1 MSFIKGLFKPDR
13 TKAQE
18 AQSKSEVVAVTGE
31 FSEWFASKE
40 FSADWTSGHFPS
52 WKVLLAS
59 MKDHSARILE
69 IGSYEGF
76 SALFFLNFLPR
87 SFIVCIDPWDTK
99 YMVSDIAK
107 LVPGVVDE
115 YPRAEGRFDRNLL
128 PFADRLMKIKAA
140 SANAL
145 AELGIGGQRFDM
157 IYVDGSHRRL
167 DAYRDCTLSWPLLN
181 SDGIMLI
188 DDYEFGRRLPDDL
201 KPKQGV
207 DAFLTNI
214 AGQYVELHRG
224 YQIAVRK
231 Y

>member
-1 MSFIKGLFKPDR
+1 MSFIKE
-13 TKAQE
+13 TE
-18 AQSKSEVVAVTGE
+18 TMHEVVAVGGE
-31 FSEWFASKE
+31 FSEWFAGKE

-52 WKVLLAS
+52 WKILLAS
-59 MKDHSARILE
+59 LQDRPANLLE

-87 SFIVCIDPWDTK
+87 SSIVCIDPWDTR

-115 YPRAEGRFDRNLL
+115 YPRAEGRFDRNML
-128 PFADRLMKIKAA
+128 PFSDRLTKVKAA

-145 AELGIGGQRFDM
+145 GELGVSGRRFDM

-167 DAYRDCTLSWPLLN
+167 DAYRDCTLSWPLLR
-181 SDGIMLI
+181 SGGIMLI
-188 DDYEFGRRLPDDL
+188 DDYEFGARLPDDL

-207 DAFLTNI
+207 DAFLANVS
-214 AGQYVELHRG
+214 GQYDEVHRG
-224 YQIAVRK
+224 YQIAVRRR
-231 Y
+231 